1 MAHNS
6 YENSRGVL
14 LAVVASLCLSAA
26 ALGEDLQ
33 SAVNRVCQGVQGDDA
48 KAAKLVAATAQ
59 GEVGEELAI
68 GLLKVAADLAIKS
81 ADSATGLQ
89 AGIDAMDVLI
99 RKAPS
104 QAAYYRGRLV
114 LLCQEAY
121 RGARPQAKADVASDI
136 VKRMEAAGDAAAG
149 AYRWEDAEGRYA
161 IALRMAGVSG
171 HTQVPL
177 DHKIR
182 MARHF
187 VAALRQVKAAEAA
200 AGAGDKSANGRLGM
214 LYLTDLN
221 DPGRAWTLLKTESGE
236 VLRTCV
242 PLAMKD
248 AGELPGEA
256 LIQLCEWYWKSLA
269 TKTEDFGREA
279 MFRQARRY
287 AALAQAKAAG
297 AVPPRAPAEPDRIKA
312 LDEQL
317 AGYSYVERMLTKVRY
332 LDVLAMTDIDRD
344 AGKGKWKY
352 AESSFLAAGQDN
364 GSLELPVKVEGSYQ
378 LSLQLAKTKAA
389 RDVYVSFP
397 VGDKQ
402 LKLHLAEYNL
412 ADWGGGRGASAWQG
426 RQDAP
431 DIWLAQAGGG
441 GGGGGG
447 RGGWGGWGGHAP
459 GGIPGLGRGSG
470 IFMRA
475 ALLGVNGQE
484 GSSSVRAIDPQYDKH
499 TWVPYDIDIS
509 VKITDAK
516 AAVGVSVAAN
526 QKIAWS
532 GDISSI
538 NNDDPEPSP
547 ITVRFTK
554 AGLAVRSVRLVPRGG
569 AVRYA
574 YDDRPPAMPE
584 LPAAAADLTS
594 RAAPATAPSETQP
607 WPLCLGSSSNL

>member
-1 MAHNS
+1 MKTRRTARNV
-6 YENSRGVL
+6 YENSHGCL
-14 LAVVASLCLSAA
+14 LAVVASLCFSAA

-33 SAVNRVCQGVQGDDA
+33 SALNRVCQGVQGDDA

-89 AGIDAMDVLI
+89 AGIDAMDVLV

-104 QAAYYRGRLV
+104 QAAYYRGRLD

-121 RGARPQAKADVASDI
+121 RGAKPQAKADVASDI
-136 VKRMEAAGDAAAG
+136 VKRMEAAGDAAAS
-149 AYRWEDAEGRYA
+149 AYLWEDAEGRYA
-161 IALRMAGVSG
+161 IALRMAGMSG

-182 MARHF
+182 IARHF
-187 VAALRQVKAAEAA
+187 AAALRQVKAAEAA

-214 LYLTDLN
+214 LYLTDFN
-221 DPGRAWTLLKTESGE
+221 DPGRAWALLKTESSE

-287 AALAQAKAAG
+287 AGLAQDKAA
-297 AVPPRAPAEPDRIKA
+297 ATVPQAPAEPDRIKA

-317 AGYSYVERMLTKVRY
+317 AGYSYVERMLAKVRY

-397 VGDKQ
+397 VGGKQ

-412 ADWGGGRGASAWQG
+412 PAWGRGALGAAWS
-426 RQDAP
+426 QDAQGP
-431 DIWLAQAGGG
+431 LLAQAGRGG
-441 GGGGGG
+441 PG
-447 RGGWGGWGGHAP
+447 RGGWGGYAP
-459 GGIPGLGRGSG
+459 GGIPSLGGSSS
-470 IFMRA
+470 IWMRA
-475 ALLGVNGQE
+475 ALLGVNGLE
-484 GSSSVRAIDPQYDKH
+484 GSSSVRAIDPQYDKR

-538 NNDDPEPSP
+538 SNDDPEPAP
-547 ITVRFTK
+547 ITVRFVK
-554 AGLAVRSVRLVPRGG
+554 AGLAVRSIRLVPRGG

-584 LPAAAADLTS
+584 LPAAGAALPS
-594 RAAPATAPSETQP
+594 QAAPATAPAGE
-607 WPLCLGSSSNL
+607 

>member
-1 MAHNS
+1 
-6 YENSRGVL
+6 
-14 LAVVASLCLSAA
+14 LSAA
-26 ALGEDLQ
+26 AFGEDLQ
-33 SAVNRVCQGVQGDDA
+33 SALDRVCQGVQGDDA

-89 AGIDAMDVLI
+89 AGIDAMDVLV

-104 QAAYYRGRLV
+104 QAAYYRGRLD

-121 RGARPQAKADVASDI
+121 RRAKPQAKADVASDI
-136 VKRMEAAGDAAAG
+136 IKRMEAAGDAAAS
-149 AYRWEDAEGRYA
+149 ARMWEDAEGRYA

-187 VAALRQVKAAEAA
+187 VAALRQVKAAEVA

-214 LYLTDLN
+214 LYLTDFN
-221 DPGRAWTLLKTESGE
+221 DPGRAWALLKTESSE

-269 TKTEDFGREA
+269 TKTEGFGREA

-287 AALAQAKAAG
+287 AGLAQNKAA
-297 AVPPRAPAEPDRIKA
+297 APVPPQAPAEPDRIKA

-317 AGYSYVERMLTKVRY
+317 AGYSYVERMLAKVRY

-344 AGKGKWKY
+344 AGKDKWKY
-352 AESSFLAAGQDN
+352 AESSFLAAGEDN
-364 GSLELPVKVEGSYQ
+364 GTLELPVKVEGSYQ

-397 VGDKQ
+397 VGGKQ

-412 ADWGGGRGASAWQG
+412 PAWGRGALGAAWS
-426 RQDAP
+426 QDAQGP
-431 DIWLAQAGGG
+431 LLAQAGRGG
-441 GGGGGG
+441 IG
-447 RGGWGGWGGHAP
+447 RGGWGGYAP
-459 GGIPGLGRGSG
+459 GGIPGLGGSSS
-470 IFMRA
+470 IWMRA

-484 GSSSVRAIDPQYDKH
+484 GSSSVRAIDPQYDKR

-538 NNDDPEPSP
+538 SNDDPEPAP
-547 ITVRFTK
+547 ITVRFAK
-554 AGLAVRSVRLVPRGG
+554 AGLAVRSIRLVPRGG

-574 YDDRPPAMPE
+574 YDDRSPAMPE
-584 LPAAAADLTS
+584 LPAAGAALTS
-594 RAAPATAPSETQP
+594 QAAPATAPAGE
-607 WPLCLGSSSNL
+607 

>member
-1 MAHNS
+1 
-6 YENSRGVL
+6 L
-14 LAVVASLCLSAA
+14 LCLSAA

-33 SAVNRVCQGVQGDDA
+33 STLNRVCQGVQGDDA

-89 AGIDAMDVLI
+89 AGIDAMDVLV

-104 QAAYYRGRLV
+104 QAAYYRGRLE

-121 RGARPQAKADVASDI
+121 RRAKPQAKADTASDI
-136 VKRMEAAGDAAAG
+136 IKRMEAAGDAAAS
-149 AYRWEDAEGRYA
+149 AYLWEDAEGRYS
-161 IALRMAGVSG
+161 IALRMAGMSG

-200 AGAGDKSANGRLGM
+200 AGTGDKSANERLAM
-214 LYLTDLN
+214 LYLTDFN
-221 DPGRAWTLLKTESGE
+221 DPGRAWALLKTECSE

-248 AGELPGEA
+248 AGELSGEV
-256 LIQLCEWYWKSLA
+256 LIQLCDWYWKSLA

-279 MFRQARRY
+279 MFKQARRY
-287 AALAQAKAAG
+287 AGLAQDKAA
-297 AVPPRAPAEPDRIKA
+297 APAPQAPAEPDRIKA

-317 AGYSYVERMLTKVRY
+317 AGYSYVERMLAKVRY

-344 AGKGKWKY
+344 AGRGKWKY
-352 AESSFLAAGQDN
+352 AENSFLAAGEDN

-397 VGDKQ
+397 VGGKQ

-412 ADWGGGRGASAWQG
+412 PAWGRGALGALGVLGS
-426 RQDAP
+426 QDAQGP
-431 DIWLAQAGGG
+431 LLAQAGRGG
-441 GGGGGG
+441 PR
-447 RGGWGGWGGHAP
+447 RGGWGGYAP
-459 GGIPGLGRGSG
+459 GGIPGLGGSNA
-470 IFMRA
+470 IWMRA
-475 ALLGVNGQE
+475 ELLGANRQE

-547 ITVRFTK
+547 ITVRFAK

-574 YDDRPPAMPE
+574 YDDTSPAMPE
-584 LPAAAADLTS
+584 LPAAGAALPS
-594 RAAPATAPSETQP
+594 QAAPATAPAGE
-607 WPLCLGSSSNL
+607 

>member
-1 MAHNS
+1 M
-6 YENSRGVL
+6 YENSHGCL

-33 SAVNRVCQGVQGDDA
+33 STLNRVCQGVQGDDA

-81 ADSATGLQ
+81 ADSATGFQ
-89 AGIDAMDVLI
+89 AGIDAMDALI

-121 RGARPQAKADVASDI
+121 RGAKPQAKADVASDI
-136 VKRMEAAGDAAAG
+136 IKRMEAAGDAAAS
-149 AYRWEDAEGRYA
+149 AYLWEDAEGRYA
-161 IALRMAGVSG
+161 IALRMACVSG

-200 AGAGDKSANGRLGM
+200 AGAGDKSANGRLAM
-214 LYLTDLN
+214 LYLTDFN
-221 DPGRAWTLLKTESGE
+221 DPGRAWALLKTESSE

-248 AGELPGEA
+248 AGELPGEV
-256 LIQLCEWYWKSLA
+256 LIQLCDWYWKSLA

-287 AALAQAKAAG
+287 AGLAQDKAA
-297 AVPPRAPAEPDRIKA
+297 APAPQAPAEPDRIKA

-317 AGYSYVERMLTKVRY
+317 AGYSYVERMLAKVRY

-344 AGKGKWKY
+344 AGRGKWKY
-352 AESSFLAAGQDN
+352 AESSFLAAGEDN

-397 VGDKQ
+397 VGGKQ

-412 ADWGGGRGASAWQG
+412 PAWGRGALGAAWS
-426 RQDAP
+426 QDAQGP
-431 DIWLAQAGGG
+431 LLAQAGRGG
-441 GGGGGG
+441 IG
-447 RGGWGGWGGHAP
+447 RGGFP
-459 GGIPGLGRGSG
+459 GFGRNVPGVGLGGSSS
-470 IFMRA
+470 IWMRA

-484 GSSSVRAIDPQYDKH
+484 GSSSVRAIDPQYDKR

-532 GDISSI
+532 GNISSI
-538 NNDDPEPSP
+538 SNADPEPAP
-547 ITVRFTK
+547 ITVRFAK
-554 AGLAVRSVRLVPRGG
+554 AGLAVRSIRLVPRGG
-569 AVRYA
+569 AVRYT
-574 YDDRPPAMPE
+574 YDDRSPAMPE
-584 LPAAAADLTS
+584 LPAAGAALTS
-594 RAAPATAPSETQP
+594 QAAPATAPAGE
-607 WPLCLGSSSNL
+607 

>member
-1 MAHNS
+1 MNIKHAAQS
-6 YENSRGVL
+6 VYENSRGVL
-14 LAVVASLCLSAA
+14 LAVVAWLCLSAA
-26 ALGEDLQ
+26 ALGGENLQ
-33 SAVNRVCQGVQGDDA
+33 STLDRVCQGVQGDDA

-104 QAAYYRGRLV
+104 QATYYRGRLE

-121 RGARPQAKADVASDI
+121 RRAKPQAKADAASDI
-136 VKRMEAAGDAAAG
+136 VKRMEAAGDAAAS

-200 AGAGDKSANGRLGM
+200 AGAGDKSANVRLGM

-221 DPGRAWTLLKTESGE
+221 DPGRAWALLKTESSE

-269 TKTEDFGREA
+269 TKTEGFGREA

-287 AALAQAKAAG
+287 AGLAQNKAAG
-297 AVPPRAPAEPDRIKA
+297 AVQPQAPAEPDRIKA

-317 AGYSYVERMLTKVRY
+317 AGYSYVERMLAKVRY

-344 AGKGKWKY
+344 AGMGKWKY

-397 VGDKQ
+397 VGGKQ

-412 ADWGGGRGASAWQG
+412 ADWGGGRGGNAWQG
-426 RQDAP
+426 QQQDAQGP
-431 DIWLAQAGGG
+431 LLAQAGRGGPVRGG
-441 GGGGGG
+441 GGGN
-447 RGGWGGWGGHAP
+447 AP
-459 GGIPGLGRGSG
+459 GGIPGLGPRNT
-470 IFMRA
+470 IWMRA
-475 ALLGVNGQE
+475 ELLGANRQE
-484 GSSSVRAIDPQYDKH
+484 GSSSIRAIDPQYDKR
-499 TWVPYDIDIS
+499 TWVPYDIEIS

-526 QKIAWS
+526 QKISWS

-538 NNDDPEPSP
+538 NNDNPEPSP
-547 ITVRFTK
+547 ITVRFVR

-574 YDDRPPAMPE
+574 YDDRSPAMPE
-584 LPAAAADLTS
+584 LPAAVTALPSQVAPTSDSAAS
-594 RAAPATAPSETQP
+594 QP
-607 WPLCLGSSSNL
+607 EGK

>member
-1 MAHNS
+1 MKTRRTARNV
-6 YENSRGVL
+6 YENSHGCL

-89 AGIDAMDVLI
+89 AGIDAMDVLV

-287 AALAQAKAAG
+287 AGLAQDKAAG
-297 AVPPRAPAEPDRIKA
+297 TVPQAPAEPDRIKA

-317 AGYSYVERMLTKVRY
+317 AGYSYVERMLAKVRY

-397 VGDKQ
+397 VGGKQ

-412 ADWGGGRGASAWQG
+412 PAWGRGALGAAWS
-426 RQDAP
+426 QDAQGP
-431 DIWLAQAGGG
+431 LLAQAGRGG
-441 GGGGGG
+441 IG
-447 RGGWGGWGGHAP
+447 RGGWGGYAP
-459 GGIPGLGRGSG
+459 GGIPGLGGSSS
-470 IFMRA
+470 IWMRA
-475 ALLGVNGQE
+475 ALLGVNGLE
-484 GSSSVRAIDPQYDKH
+484 GSSSVRAIDPQYDKR

-538 NNDDPEPSP
+538 SNDDPEPAP
-547 ITVRFTK
+547 ITVRFVK
-554 AGLAVRSVRLVPRGG
+554 AGLAVRSIRLVPRGG

-584 LPAAAADLTS
+584 LPAAGAALPS
-594 RAAPATAPSETQP
+594 QAAPATAPAGE
-607 WPLCLGSSSNL
+607 